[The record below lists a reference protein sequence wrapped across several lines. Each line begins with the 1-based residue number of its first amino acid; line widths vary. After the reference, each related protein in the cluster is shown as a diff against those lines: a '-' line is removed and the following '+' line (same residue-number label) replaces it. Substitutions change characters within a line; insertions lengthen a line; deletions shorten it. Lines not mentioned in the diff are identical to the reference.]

1 MGKCAKCEINDTFDS
16 FDRCKECITNALG
29 KSDIIINNLLAY
41 VNSYRKRSTKVKLLN
56 ACIKFFLDT
65 DIICA
70 KVALYDEYNAV
81 LGTAPRRNGSYLK
94 DKSEFNLED
103 ILDAF
108 TALDRKGISV
118 ICASSNVNDLPKF
131 NPEELDLS
139 SILDRITSIEN
150 KLEEH
155 GSKLDENYAHLT
167 KNKSEIENSKRN
179 ITSVQNEVQ
188 TSINL
193 ANETRVNTEKQG
205 SDFIELKNKIESGT
219 MPTYATAFKSGL
231 SNARNVTPQPNLN
244 GMSSTARR
252 PSTGAGTV
260 GRPSTGA
267 GTDRRPSIN
276 AGTNRRVGGYRPPAR
291 YGTTNATGTNY
302 NFGMPLPS
310 RYVVI
315 ERVTK
320 GTKREEIND
329 YIKWKNSDVPIRAI
343 KFMSKSDSYYER
355 LLIEVSLEHISIVKK
370 EDFWPEGVRVRD
382 FRGNGRLWKD
392 THSEENITEEETE

>member
-1 MGKCAKCEINDTFDS
+1 
-16 FDRCKECITNALG
+16 
-29 KSDIIINNLLAY
+29 
-41 VNSYRKRSTKVKLLN
+41 
-56 ACIKFFLDT
+56 
-65 DIICA
+65 
-70 KVALYDEYNAV
+70 
-81 LGTAPRRNGSYLK
+81 
-94 DKSEFNLED
+94 
-103 ILDAF
+103 
-108 TALDRKGISV
+108 
-118 ICASSNVNDLPKF
+118 
-131 NPEELDLS
+131 
-139 SILDRITSIEN
+139 
-150 KLEEH
+150 
-155 GSKLDENYAHLT
+155 
-167 KNKSEIENSKRN
+167 
-179 ITSVQNEVQ
+179 
-188 TSINL
+188 
-193 ANETRVNTEKQG
+193 
-205 SDFIELKNKIESGT
+205 
-219 MPTYATAFKSGL
+219 MPTYATAFKSGI

-244 GMSSTARR
+244 RMSSTARR

-260 GRPSTGA
+260 GRSITGA
-267 GTDRRPSIN
+267 GTTRRASIN

-370 EDFWPEGVRVRD
+370 EEFWPEGVRVRD

-392 THSEENITEEETE
+392 THSEENVSEEDIEENSE